1 MILVFKS
8 NVLFFKYILG
18 EKKVKLDLIKLA
30 VKLRVLV
37 VCSRSNIPES
47 SKLFT
52 ENWEILLYKK
62 DLDSNSA
69 QPLE

>member
-1 MILVFKS
+1 M
-8 NVLFFKYILG
+8 
-18 EKKVKLDLIKLA
+18 KLDLIKLA

-69 QPLE
+69 QPLG